1 MKDCNGARIQ
11 IGDWGGKDPDIKLT
25 QCADAV
31 RSDSRCGVYFFFRSD
46 KGRCFC
52 EAAGATCN
60 RYQDVLVKEYRII
73 DGL

>member
-11 IGDWGGKDPDIKLT
+11 LWDRGGADPEIKLT

-31 RSDSRCGVYFFFRSD
+31 RSDSRCGVYFFFRAD

-52 EAAGATCN
+52 EEAGAICT
-60 RYQDVLVKEYRII
+60 REQDALVKEYRIL
-73 DGL
+73 GV